1 MSQFKSH
8 ILSFIII
15 LDTEEIALSGNNQH
29 DLKAAQKTYWAAMVP
44 FKLSSIVLEAIL
56 GIRPRLYNGK
66 KSLTFSNFW
75 KYSRRKVIGL
85 SGRATQSW
93 TMQSLRIC
101 WTLCL
106 CTYSSHSRRLRSSS
120 NDLGMFEAA
129 EEAAAKWGAEAE
141 VAAGASLG
149 DEAAEDESGSIIVKN
164 CLLHIKQ
171 PLQD

>member
-29 DLKAAQKTYWAAMVP
+29 DLKLRKKPRAAMVP

-56 GIRPRLYNGK
+56 GIRPRLYNDK

-85 SGRATQSW
+85 SGRATQS
-93 TMQSLRIC
+93 
-101 WTLCL
+101 
-106 CTYSSHSRRLRSSS
+106 
-120 NDLGMFEAA
+120 
-129 EEAAAKWGAEAE
+129 
-141 VAAGASLG
+141 
-149 DEAAEDESGSIIVKN
+149 
-164 CLLHIKQ
+164 
-171 PLQD
+171 

>member
-8 ILSFIII
+8 IMSFIII

-66 KSLTFSNFW
+66 KPLTFSNFW

-85 SGRATQSW
+85 SGRATQS
-93 TMQSLRIC
+93 
-101 WTLCL
+101 
-106 CTYSSHSRRLRSSS
+106 
-120 NDLGMFEAA
+120 
-129 EEAAAKWGAEAE
+129 
-141 VAAGASLG
+141 
-149 DEAAEDESGSIIVKN
+149 
-164 CLLHIKQ
+164 
-171 PLQD
+171 